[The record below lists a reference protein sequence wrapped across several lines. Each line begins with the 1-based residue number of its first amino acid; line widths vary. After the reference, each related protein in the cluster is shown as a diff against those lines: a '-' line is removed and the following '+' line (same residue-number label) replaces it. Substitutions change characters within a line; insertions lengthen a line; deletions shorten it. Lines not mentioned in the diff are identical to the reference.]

1 MKIRFN
7 YATGDV
13 RTTIYTV
20 LIDETMFGVLVTR
33 KQNTGTMWSVFD
45 KGGALFEGGISEEY
59 YSHYVK
65 TEIQKILETT
75 LKEEYGYE

>member
-7 YATGDV
+7 FATGSIKTSV
-13 RTTIYTV
+13 YSV
-20 LIDETMFGVLVTR
+20 LVDDTMFGILVIR
-33 KQNTGTMWSVFD
+33 KQGEDTTWSVFD
-45 KGGALFEGGISEEY
+45 REGTLFEGGISEEY
-59 YSHYVK
+59 YSHDVK